1 MADRSRN
8 HVPGTKFGPTSV
20 HQRALAP
27 TNDLPTR
34 LLATFCFASKL
45 HGVWLCMMYYARSHT
60 WGLQQLLYGLAR
72 PPSTKALVQVVGG
85 HQRLPA
91 PTNGHQRVA
100 VGIVRLPLYT
110 SWALSAQAAGLNITR
125 GACWP
130 AHSDMSKSHMP
141 GCSLC
146 VLALA
151 FHPQTCGLVLSVSQ
165 HREAL
170 QQPVN
175 VLHDTSTPSCGSH
188 HTGTETSC

>member
-1 MADRSRN
+1 LLSEYPYVCVLHCLSRQHASMLDNAPAACRSPLQIIHPVSNMPNPGFKQPSKTVIVYITSSECCSMADRSRN

-100 VGIVRLPLYT
+100 VGIVCT
-110 SWALSAQAAGLNITR
+110 QLNDVAYPIHIR
-125 GACWP
+125 
-130 AHSDMSKSHMP
+130 
-141 GCSLC
+141 
-146 VLALA
+146 V
-151 FHPQTCGLVLSVSQ
+151 
-165 HREAL
+165 
-170 QQPVN
+170 
-175 VLHDTSTPSCGSH
+175 
-188 HTGTETSC
+188 